1 MDAFMRRLITVI
13 FALVLCVYVGY
24 QIYQT
29 TYTDVEVTNAVS
41 HTVYDTIEAEAFIV
55 RDETVIHANSGGYV
69 YYTLENGDRI
79 SKNGKIAQ
87 VYSDEFDALTHQKIE
102 QLNDQ
107 IETLQAI
114 EAQGMYDRTNLD
126 VINDQL
132 AAEIKSLILSTH
144 KRNYEGLENKRFDLF
159 QLLCKRQLTTG
170 KMTSLADSIAALKAK
185 RQELMATSTGAVATI
200 KSPVAGYFIS
210 KTDGLEQIV
219 SYDNVLSATPKEVEQ
234 ALKTP
239 SNESAYTDSVGK
251 VAGDYQWY
259 LLCLLD
265 REETAGIGVGKKM
278 SVKLPFVSTEPIPVT
293 VVAVN
298 KDRDGRAAVVL
309 QCVNMSKE
317 LSDIRHESLQIHL
330 HSYTGLY
337 VQDSA
342 LQFKEKNE
350 PGVFVRIGNT
360 CVFRRVEVLYHSES
374 GKYSLC
380 AQKDESGYLKLYD
393 DYITKGKGLYDG
405 KIIR

>member
-1 MDAFMRRLITVI
+1 VDVFLKRLVTVTFAAF
-13 FALVLCVYVGY
+13 LCVYVGY

-29 TYTDVEVTNAVS
+29 TYTSVEVTNAVS
-41 HTVYDTIEAEAFIV
+41 HTVYDTIEAEAFVV
-55 RDETVIHANSGGYV
+55 RDETVIHANSNGYV

-79 SKNGKIAQ
+79 SKGGKIAQ
-87 VYSDEFDALTHQKIE
+87 VFSDESDALTHQKIE

-107 IETLQAI
+107 IAILQNI
-114 EAQGMYDRTNLD
+114 ESQGMYDRTNLE

-132 AAEIKSLILSTH
+132 SAEIQSLILATQERH
-144 KRNYEGLENKRFDLF
+144 YEVLEDTRFNLF

-170 KMTSLADSIAALKAK
+170 EMTSLSDSITALKAK
-185 RQELMATSTGAVATI
+185 RQELSAMSSGAVATI

-210 KTDGLEQIV
+210 KTDGMERLVDYDKVLSTTPEQI
-219 SYDNVLSATPKEVEQ
+219 EQ
-234 ALKTP
+234 ALATP

-265 REETAGIGVGKKM
+265 REDTAGIGVGKKL

-293 VVAVN
+293 VAAVN

-309 QCVNMSKE
+309 QCVYMSKE
-317 LSDIRHESLQIHL
+317 LSSMRHESIQIHL
-330 HSYTGLY
+330 HSYSGLY

-342 LQFKEKNE
+342 LQFNEKNE

-393 DYITKGKGLYDG
+393 DVITKGKGLYDG